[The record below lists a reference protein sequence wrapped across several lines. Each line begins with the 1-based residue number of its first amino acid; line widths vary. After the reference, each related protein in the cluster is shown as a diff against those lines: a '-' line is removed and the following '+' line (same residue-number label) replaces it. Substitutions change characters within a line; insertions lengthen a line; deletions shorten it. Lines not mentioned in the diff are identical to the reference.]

1 MFEDDGNTSDEKSF
15 EAVTPE
21 GSAPIDQKAHTSS
34 EKNRHVLEDVDVE
47 LEMEDVSPPCEDSIN
62 STCPVASAADVN
74 SQHQVNHQYPLPF
87 APPLPDAKPPSPP
100 PLPSSPPPVSSCS
113 NGHGLA
119 AQWHLS
125 CQSLSDAADLHSTR
139 NALVSISQTNF

>member
-1 MFEDDGNTSDEKSF
+1 MLEDDGNTSDEKSF

-21 GSAPIDQKAHTSS
+21 GSAQIDQKAHASS

-62 STCPVASAADVN
+62 STCPIASAADVN
-74 SQHQVNHQYPLPF
+74 SHHQYPLPF

-113 NGHGLA
+113 NGNGLA
-119 AQWHLS
+119 TQWHLRS
-125 CQSLSDAADLHSTR
+125 QSVSDAADLHSTR
-139 NALVSISQTNF
+139 NALVSISQTSF